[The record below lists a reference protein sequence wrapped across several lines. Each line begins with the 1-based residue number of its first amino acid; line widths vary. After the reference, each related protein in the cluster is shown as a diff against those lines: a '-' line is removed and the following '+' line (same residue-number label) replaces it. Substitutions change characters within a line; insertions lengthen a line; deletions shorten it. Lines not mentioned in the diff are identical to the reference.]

1 MKWYAIGKTLT
12 PLDRAPESG
21 AAVVLLNSDEL
32 AHETALPGL
41 EAVLHHTPSARDAHV
56 CKAEVRS
63 NCLSGTLA
71 LPRGRRDGTRL
82 CCGYL
87 VTKDRVVLVDDGE
100 MAEPYLKHIVKEKR
114 LIENSVGR
122 FLYDFFE
129 LLIESIYKLYSPGT
143 VSGEAISWT
152 AGAGIL
158 VNGATALLLMSRRKN
173 DLNIK
178 GAFLHMAM
186 DTLVSV
192 GVVISGILISLTHY
206 YALDAFIG
214 MGIALIILISTW
226 KLLKESLYLTLD
238 AVPEHI
244 HLDKLEQEISQT
256 QGVES
261 WHHLHVWA
269 VSTTEN
275 AATLHVVITS
285 LNEIECTKHA
295 LKQLLSQHGITHS
308 TIEFETPGSQCED
321 TAKGCYHS

>member
-1 MKWYAIGKTLT
+1 MSHSHSHVHSHHAIESVSTTLIVCII
-12 PLDRAPESG
+12 LN
-21 AAVVLLNSDEL
+21 LLFVI
-32 AHETALPGL
+32 A
-41 EAVLHHTPSARDAHV
+41 EAVIGFTYHSLGLLSDAGH
-56 CKAEVRS
+56 
-63 NCLSGTLA
+63 NLSDIFSLLLSLFAIRMATRKGNRHFTYGYKKSTILVSLA
-71 LPRGRRDGTRL
+71 NAVIL
-82 CCGYL
+82 
-87 VTKDRVVLVDDGE
+87 
-100 MAEPYLKHIVKEKR
+100 
-114 LIENSVGR
+114 LIAVGGI
-122 FLYDFFE
+122 
-129 LLIESIYKLYSPGT
+129 LIESIYKLYTPGT

-214 MGIALIILISTW
+214 MGI
-226 KLLKESLYLTLD
+226 LD

-256 QGVES
+256 PGVES

-285 LNEIECTKHA
+285 LNKIECIKHA

-308 TIEFETPGSQCED
+308 TIEFETLGSQCED
-321 TAKGCYHS
+321 AAKGCYHS

>member
-1 MKWYAIGKTLT
+1 M
-12 PLDRAPESG
+12 DCRSG
-21 AAVVLLNSDEL
+21 HISERSYRPATDE
-32 AHETALPGL
+32 P
-41 EAVLHHTPSARDAHV
+41 
-56 CKAEVRS
+56 
-63 NCLSGTLA
+63 
-71 LPRGRRDGTRL
+71 
-82 CCGYL
+82 
-87 VTKDRVVLVDDGE
+87 TKKR
-100 MAEPYLKHIVKEKR
+100 LKHQ
-114 LIENSVGR
+114 
-122 FLYDFFE
+122 
-129 LLIESIYKLYSPGT
+129 
-143 VSGEAISWT
+143 
-152 AGAGIL
+152 
-158 VNGATALLLMSRRKN
+158 
-173 DLNIK
+173 